1 MNGSSESIILYFD
14 RYINFNMMLNEFA
27 VQNYKALRM
36 LMIKMDKYNK
46 TIAGNKAGLNHR
58 REVRAQLV
66 AKKEGLPF
74 FDTSA

>member
-1 MNGSSESIILYFD
+1 
-14 RYINFNMMLNEFA
+14 
-27 VQNYKALRM
+27 
-36 LMIKMDKYNK
+36 MIKMDKYNK
-46 TIAGNKAGLNHR
+46 MIAGNKAGLNHR